1 VKFLGAQPNAKVFVQ
16 IESARVLA
24 IPSVMTTEGDMDGL
38 PNVALEALSMG
49 RPVVGSRI
57 SGIPELIVPGE
68 NGFLVE
74 PGNAA
79 DLCEKLGFVLD
90 DATLAA
96 ELGRRGR
103 LRIQEDFDVKKNVRK
118 VIEAIVSGGDEATSR
133 EHGV

>member
-1 VKFLGAQPNAKVFVQ
+1 
-16 IESARVLA
+16 
-24 IPSVMTTEGDMDGL
+24 MTTEGDMDGL